1 MGSGLKS
8 RIGGRV
14 ILEGPLFQIDVVRDL
29 LAGTDVRVEAR
40 ARPWTGNDVIGLLVW
55 QSLTA
60 ADMARLPAL
69 AAIATATTGV
79 DNIDMEAAAQR
90 GIWVCN
96 VPEYCVEEVA
106 DSTIALLLTLLRGVV
121 VLDRAVRA
129 GGWDD
134 HAAGPLPQLFGTRL
148 GIVGFG
154 RIGRAVAKRA
164 QALGMETWASDPLV
178 PQQQIAAAGVN
189 PASIEDL
196 LHHCGAVTLHL
207 PLTKDHHH
215 LIGAAELGLMAPGSY
230 LINAARGPLVD
241 LDALLAALDS
251 GQLAGA
257 ALDVLPVEP
266 PTEEHPAPRHPRLIV
281 TPHSA
286 WYSPNAE
293 REVVRRATL
302 SLRAVIEE
310 GEPEGVVVRG
320 GTEPPP

>member
-1 MGSGLKS
+1 MGSGLKT
-8 RIGGRV
+8 RINGRV
-14 ILEGPLFQIDVVRDL
+14 ILEGPLFQVNVVREL
-29 LAGTDVRVEAR
+29 FAGTDVRVDAA

-55 QSLTA
+55 QSVTA

-69 AAIATATTGV
+69 AGIATATTGF
-79 DNIDMEAAAQR
+79 DNIDTVAAARR

-106 DSTIALLLTLLRGVV
+106 DSTIALLLALLRGVV
-121 VLDRAVRA
+121 VLDRAVGA

-134 HAAGPLPQLFGTRL
+134 HAAGPLPRLSGMRL

-154 RIGRAVAKRA
+154 RIGRAVARRA
-164 QALGMETWASDPLV
+164 QALGIETWASDPLV
-178 PQQQIAAAGVN
+178 PEPEIEAAGVT
-189 PASIEDL
+189 PASFEDL
-196 LHHCGAVTLHL
+196 LRQCGVVTLHL
-207 PLTKDHHH
+207 PMLKDPQH
-215 LIGAAELGLMAPGSY
+215 LIGARELDLMAPGSY
-230 LINAARGPLVD
+230 LINAARGALVD
-241 LDALLAALDS
+241 VKALLAALDS
-251 GQLAGA
+251 GRLAGA

-286 WYSPNAE
+286 WYSLDAA

-302 SLRAVIEE
+302 SLRTALEG

-320 GTEPPP
+320 GAEPPP